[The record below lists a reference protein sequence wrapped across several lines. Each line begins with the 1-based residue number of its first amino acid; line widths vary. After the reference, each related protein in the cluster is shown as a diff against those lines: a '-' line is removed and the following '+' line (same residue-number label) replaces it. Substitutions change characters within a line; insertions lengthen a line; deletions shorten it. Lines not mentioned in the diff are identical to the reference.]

1 MLCQQKRINID
12 SLIYDDQKMD
22 QRMEKIAQ
30 NIRRERQRREVS
42 LSELAAAANLSVS
55 CVSKAESA
63 RSTVSLKT
71 ILKIATAFEIP
82 VSKLLE
88 SEENIDDVWN
98 KSRIRIEIEHG
109 NREVFERI
117 VENASEETTEM
128 ILNMAEEMMKL
139 LRKSQKQQI
148 KNREGEEMDV

>member
-63 RSTVSLKT
+63 RSTVTVSYTHLTLPT
-71 ILKIATAFEIP
+71 IA
-82 VSKLLE
+82 
-88 SEENIDDVWN
+88 
-98 KSRIRIEIEHG
+98 
-109 NREVFERI
+109 
-117 VENASEETTEM
+117 
-128 ILNMAEEMMKL
+128 
-139 LRKSQKQQI
+139 
-148 KNREGEEMDV
+148 

>member
-63 RSTVSLKT
+63 RST
-71 ILKIATAFEIP
+71 ILKIATALEIP

>member
-71 ILKIATAFEIP
+71 ILKIATALEIP

-88 SEENIDDVWN
+88 SEENIDDVY
-98 KSRIRIEIEHG
+98 KII
-109 NREVFERI
+109 
-117 VENASEETTEM
+117 SEYGP
-128 ILNMAEEMMKL
+128 KY
-139 LRKSQKQQI
+139 R
-148 KNREGEEMDV
+148 

>member
-71 ILKIATAFEIP
+71 ILKIATALEIP

-98 KSRIRIEIEHG
+98 KSRIRIEHG

>member
-55 CVSKAESA
+55 CVSKA
-63 RSTVSLKT
+63 
-71 ILKIATAFEIP
+71 
-82 VSKLLE
+82 
-88 SEENIDDVWN
+88 DDVWN

>member
-71 ILKIATAFEIP
+71 ILKIATALEIP